1 MKFKLLGKEK
11 RSKINNSWDG
21 FESRIDFLQL
31 SISFFLMKIVKHEE
45 NLGILLFIS
54 KVDLLMILRM
64 ANVETFNYFQVKIL
78 KFDIE
83 GI

>member
-64 ANVETFNYFQVKIL
+64 ANYSL
-78 KFDIE
+78 KLLIIFK
-83 GI
+83 

>member
-64 ANVETFNYFQVKIL
+64 ANYSL
-78 KFDIE
+78 KLLI
-83 GI
+83 ISK